1 MISKVLGKRYEI
13 LEKIG
18 TGGMGNVYKAHDRR
32 LDRIVAIKILKLEY
46 NDDSNFIRKFKRE
59 SLAAASI
66 SHPNIVSIFDVGSET
81 IDDDVV
87 HYIVMEYIDGKTL
100 KELINED
107 GKLPEKRALNYAL
120 QIAEALKM
128 AHSKHIVHR
137 DIKSQNIMVTKD
149 DRVKVTDFGIARVA
163 DNTTVTATNAV
174 MGSVHYFSPEQARG
188 AKVDNRSDIYSMGI
202 VLYEMLTGTLP
213 FDADNPVS
221 VALMQVQ
228 TNMPRPSDKVKS
240 LSPGVDDLVLKMTR
254 KDPNKRYKDV
264 YDLIKDIKSILVNG
278 RVIEPLSSYQK
289 EDLDATV
296 IENPIYKPSNEKR
309 YINRSSRDFPKDKE
323 VIKKERKK
331 KNSAAPAI
339 LGVFCA
345 IIIIFLLAKVA
356 PKAIAGL
363 NNRDKVQEVELVD
376 VVGALKG
383 EAEAKLDSQGLKY
396 KITTTEDSSKKSEE
410 VISQDPAAG
419 TIVEKGSTINLVI
432 NSLPDDVEIPQMK
445 NYTLELAEDKLNN
458 LGLAVGEVEYIFDEE
473 IENEK
478 IIYTEPQAGEKV
490 ARGAKVKIFISKGKD
505 DEPVKIPSSY
515 KGLSPEAPK
524 AALEKLGLIVK
535 IEEGY
540 SGDVGKGEIYKID
553 PEQGTELAKGSTVTL
568 YVSKGPQ
575 TEDIVDES
583 EESDSNKGNRE
594 EQDSENNS
602 SNSDVKTYSYKIKVP
617 DDGKTHNIKA
627 YRVKNSKGEEVNQD
641 PIWNYNRDSGSTDN
655 IKLIGKG
662 VYEIYIDDQ
671 YVGQEVVK

>member
-107 GKLPEKRALNYAL
+107 GRLPEKRALNYAL

-240 LSPGVDDLVLKMTR
+240 LSLGVDDLVLKMTR

-278 RVIEPLSSYQK
+278 RVIEPLSNYQK
-289 EDLDATV
+289 EDIDATV
-296 IENPIYKPSNEKR
+296 IENPIYQPSNEKR
-309 YINRSSRDFPKDKE
+309 YVNRSSRDFPKDKE

-419 TIVEKGSTINLVI
+419 TIVKKGSTINLVI

-458 LGLAVGEVEYIFDEE
+458 LGLAVGEVDYIFDEE

-641 PIWNYNRDSGSTDN
+641 PIWNYNRDPGSTDN

>member
-278 RVIEPLSSYQK
+278 RVIEPLSNYQK

-296 IENPIYKPSNEKR
+296 IENPIYQPSNEKR
-309 YINRSSRDFPKDKE
+309 YVNRSSRDFPKDKE

-419 TIVEKGSTINLVI
+419 TIVKKGSTINLVI

-641 PIWNYNRDSGSTDN
+641 PIWNYNRDPGSTDN

>member
-107 GKLPEKRALNYAL
+107 GRLPEKRALNYAL

-278 RVIEPLSSYQK
+278 RVIEPLSNYQK
-289 EDLDATV
+289 EDIDATV
-296 IENPIYKPSNEKR
+296 IENPIYQPSNEKR
-309 YINRSSRDFPKDKE
+309 YVNRSSRDFPKDKE

-419 TIVEKGSTINLVI
+419 TIVKKGSTINLVI

-490 ARGAKVKIFISKGKD
+490 ARGARVKIFISKGKD

-583 EESDSNKGNRE
+583 EESDFNKGNRE

-641 PIWNYNRDSGSTDN
+641 PIWNYNRDPGSTDN

>member
-278 RVIEPLSSYQK
+278 RVIEPLSNYQK

-396 KITTTEDSSKKSEE
+396 KITTTEDSSKKTEE

-641 PIWNYNRDSGSTDN
+641 PIWNYNRDPGSTDN

>member
-107 GKLPEKRALNYAL
+107 GRLPEKRALNYAL

-278 RVIEPLSSYQK
+278 RVIEPLSNYQK
-289 EDLDATV
+289 EDIDATV
-296 IENPIYKPSNEKR
+296 IENPIYQPSNDKR
-309 YINRSSRDFPKDKE
+309 YVNRSGRDFPKDKE

-419 TIVEKGSTINLVI
+419 TIVKKGSTINLVI

-641 PIWNYNRDSGSTDN
+641 PIWNYNRDPGSTDN

>member
-107 GKLPEKRALNYAL
+107 GRLPEKRALNYAL

-278 RVIEPLSSYQK
+278 RVIEPLSNYQK
-289 EDLDATV
+289 EDIDATV
-296 IENPIYKPSNEKR
+296 IENPIYQPSNEKR
-309 YINRSSRDFPKDKE
+309 YVNRSSRDFPKDKE

-419 TIVEKGSTINLVI
+419 TIVKKGSTINLVI

-641 PIWNYNRDSGSTDN
+641 PIWNYNRDPGSTDN

>member
-100 KELINED
+100 KELINE
-107 GKLPEKRALNYAL
+107 GGRLPEKRALNYAL

-278 RVIEPLSSYQK
+278 RVIEPLSNYQK
-289 EDLDATV
+289 EDIDATV
-296 IENPIYKPSNEKR
+296 IENPIYQPSNEKR
-309 YINRSSRDFPKDKE
+309 YVNRSSRDFPKDKE

-419 TIVEKGSTINLVI
+419 TIVKKGSTINLVI

-641 PIWNYNRDSGSTDN
+641 PIWNYNRDPGSTDN

>member
-107 GKLPEKRALNYAL
+107 GRLPEKRALNYAL

-278 RVIEPLSSYQK
+278 RVIEPLSNYQK
-289 EDLDATV
+289 EDIDATV
-296 IENPIYKPSNEKR
+296 IENPIYQPSNEKR
-309 YINRSSRDFPKDKE
+309 YVNRSSRDFPKDKE

-345 IIIIFLLAKVA
+345 IIIILLLAKVA
-356 PKAIAGL
+356 PKAIASL

-419 TIVEKGSTINLVI
+419 TIVKKGSTINLVI

-583 EESDSNKGNRE
+583 EESDSNKDNRE

-641 PIWNYNRDSGSTDN
+641 PIWNYNRDPGSTDN

>member
-278 RVIEPLSSYQK
+278 RVIEPLSNYQK

-505 DEPVKIPSSY
+505 DEPVKITSSY